1 MGAGDPLNRYAR
13 QVVLPEVGAEGQAS
27 LARARILV
35 VGAGGLGCPA
45 LQYLAGAGAG
55 RITIV
60 DPDFVSLENLHRQ
73 TLYSMGD
80 LGVSKASAASRILK
94 RLNPCITIH
103 AVAEPLTPSNV
114 SSLLSRS
121 DAALDCAD
129 SLAVTYILSDA
140 CLGRGIP
147 LISASALGLS
157 GYAGGFLRRCAIRES
172 RFQEPPAQSAT
183 CAEAGVLGPGRWH
196 PRLHPGANV
205 PRRAAWAS
213 TLASGH
219 ADQVRCPDAPVLLVS
234 VRRRTGAGGQRVP
247 IHFRR
252 RDRRRGLRRRSS
264 RPRRSAGACNPVCH
278 PLGRRPLRRRRALAE
293 PGPACGPVLPLG
305 PAVMAGRQPAP
316 GMLARR
322 NRARRTRRRLNSQAT
337 GGGNSHHA
345 P

>member
-13 QVVLPEVGAEGQAS
+13 QAVLPEVGPEGQAS

-73 TLYSMGD
+73 TLYSMRD

-114 SSLLSRS
+114 SSLLSGS
-121 DAALDCAD
+121 DTALDCAD

-157 GYAGGFLRRCAIRES
+157 GYAGGFCGGAPSVRAV
-172 RFQEPPAQSAT
+172 FQEPPAQSAT
-183 CAEAGVLGPGRWH
+183 CAEAGVLGPVVGTLGCIQAQMCLAVLLG
-196 PRLHPGANV
+196 LHPSPLGMLIRFDARALRFSSFRFDGA
-205 PRRAAWAS
+205 PEPEDSAYRFISAAEIAAEDFVVD
-213 TLASGH
+213 LRG
-219 ADQVRCPDAPVLLVS
+219 PDEAPEPATPSAIRLDVD
-234 VRRRTGAGGQRVP
+234 RFGAGGPLPNQGQRAVLCC
-247 IHFRR
+247 RS
-252 RDRRRGLRRRSS
+252 GLRSWQAANRLRECWQGEIVL
-264 RPRRSAGACNPVCH
+264 AA
-278 PLGRRPLRRRRALAE
+278 LG
-293 PGPACGPVLPLG
+293 GD
-305 PAVMAGRQPAP
+305 
-316 GMLARR
+316 
-322 NRARRTRRRLNSQAT
+322 
-337 GGGNSHHA
+337 
-345 P
+345 